1 MNKIKEEHSQ
11 VKDYLEINGW
21 SIPDY
26 ISHPNITIK
35 HMAGIVDYI
44 AKNWEFNGRYG
55 IWDSKELNKNYEP
68 VMSIYTTEILIQ
80 EYIKQ
85 L

>member
-1 MNKIKEEHSQ
+1 
-11 VKDYLEINGW
+11 
-21 SIPDY
+21 
-26 ISHPNITIK
+26 
-35 HMAGIVDYI
+35 MAGIVDYI